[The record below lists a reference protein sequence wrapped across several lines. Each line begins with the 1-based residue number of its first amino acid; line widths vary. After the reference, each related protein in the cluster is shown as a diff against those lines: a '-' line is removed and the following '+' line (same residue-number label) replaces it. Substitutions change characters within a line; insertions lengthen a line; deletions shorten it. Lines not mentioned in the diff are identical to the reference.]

1 MKKVIGQLHL
11 WLGLASGLI
20 VFIVSI
26 TGCIYVFEQELK
38 DLFYN
43 DRKVVD
49 IPDHGIRKPLSR
61 LLLVAQQEAGV
72 EHPIQNIE
80 VPKEEGRTYVFSPAQ
95 IRNNNASTH
104 FGEIVYQHKIYINPY
119 TAEVIKNE
127 NTKYEFFTLVLR
139 LHRNLLLNREVGK
152 TIIGSSVIIFVVLII
167 TGIVLWWPKNM
178 AAIRQRISLRWK
190 KTTKWKRKNYDIHN
204 VFGFYSSFFIL
215 IIALTGITW
224 SFDWFDHSVQWL
236 ANGGEKT
243 KKIKPL
249 KSDTTHVAA
258 IFPID
263 KILTNVKNQNKEA
276 HTFNIGLP
284 EKSSGVVNITAR
296 VGAHVRYSSIR
307 YQFDQYSAAHLKTST
322 FDEKNAGEKLKAM
335 NYDIHTGAI
344 MNLPGQILAFIV
356 SLISASLPI
365 TGLFIWIGRTKK
377 AREQL
382 KMESLKQ
389 KAENPRYLQQV

>member
-1 MKKVIGQLHL
+1 MKKIVGQLHL

-49 IPDHGIRKPLSR
+49 IPDHGIRKPLSG
-61 LLLVAQQEAGV
+61 LLLVAQQEAGD

-80 VPKEEGRTYVFSPAQ
+80 VPKEEGHTYVFSPAQ
-95 IRNNNASTH
+95 IRNNKASTH

-119 TAEVIKNE
+119 TAEVVKHE

-178 AAIRQRISLRWK
+178 AAIRQRISFRWK
-190 KTTKWKRKNYDIHN
+190 KTTKWKRKNYDLHN

-224 SFDWFDHSVQWL
+224 SFDWFDHSIQWL

-249 KSDTTHVAA
+249 KSDTTQVAA
-258 IFPID
+258 ILPID
-263 KILTNVKNQNKEA
+263 KILTNVKNRNKEA

-284 EKSSGVVNITAR
+284 EKSSGVVNVTAR

-307 YQFDQYSAAHLKTST
+307 YQFDQYSAAHLTTST

-344 MNLPGQILAFIV
+344 MNLPGKILAFIA

-365 TGLFIWIGRTKK
+365 TGLFIWIGRTK
-377 AREQL
+377 REKL
-382 KMESLKQ
+382 KVESLKH
-389 KAENPRYLQQV
+389 KVENPRYLQQV

>member
-20 VFIVSI
+20 VFIVSV

-38 DLFYN
+38 ELFYK

-49 IPDHGIRKPLSR
+49 IPDHGERKPLSE
-61 LLLVAQQEAGV
+61 LLLVAQQEAGP

-80 VPKEEGRTYVFSPAQ
+80 VPNDEGRTYVFSPAQ
-95 IRNNNASTH
+95 IRNNKASTH

-119 TAEVIKNE
+119 TAEVVKHE
-127 NTKYEFFTLVLR
+127 NTKYEFFTLTLR

-178 AAIRQRISLRWK
+178 AAIRQRISFRWK
-190 KTTKWKRKNYDIHN
+190 KTTKWKRKNYDLHS

-224 SFDWFDHSVQWL
+224 SFEWFDHSVQWL

-243 KKIKPL
+243 KKMKPV
-249 KSDTTHVAA
+249 KSDTTQIVS
-258 IFPID
+258 FLPVD
-263 KILTNVKNQNKEA
+263 RILANVKTQHKEA
-276 HTFNIGLP
+276 HSFSIGLP
-284 EKSSGVVNITAR
+284 DKASGVVNVTAR
-296 VGAHVRYSSIR
+296 VGEHVRYSSIR
-307 YQFDQYSAAHLKTST
+307 SQFDQYSAAHLKTST
-322 FDEKNAGEKLKAM
+322 FEEKDGGEKLKAM

-344 MNLPGQILAFIV
+344 MNLPGKILAFIA
-356 SLISASLPI
+356 SMISASLPI

-377 AREQL
+377 VREKL
-382 KMESLKQ
+382 KTESGKL
-389 KAENPRYLQQV
+389 KAETCLPQVG